1 MSLIIL
7 KLVSSKRATN
17 CSLKIDQRTDKREY
31 PVDAKMTQEA
41 FELLENFENWVLKF
55 EVKTK
60 TFSSLILNECDAD
73 EKSATEIELKS
84 LILAQIE
91 RWRHALH
98 MQVERQHREL
108 AL

>member
-1 MSLIIL
+1 MSESSSKSSEKENKKYFRKGLDKTNLSLIIL

-73 EKSATEIELKS
+73 GNQQQRLN
-84 LILAQIE
+84 L
-91 RWRHALH
+91 R
-98 MQVERQHREL
+98 V
-108 AL
+108 

>member
-1 MSLIIL
+1 MKKGNKKIFSKRLDKTNLSLIIL

-73 EKSATEIELKS
+73 GNQQQRLN
-84 LILAQIE
+84 L
-91 RWRHALH
+91 R
-98 MQVERQHREL
+98 V
-108 AL
+108 

>member
-31 PVDAKMTQEA
+31 LVDAKMTQEA

-73 EKSATEIELKS
+73 ENQQQRLN
-84 LILAQIE
+84 L
-91 RWRHALH
+91 R
-98 MQVERQHREL
+98 V
-108 AL
+108 

>member
-1 MSLIIL
+1 MKKKIKIFSKRLDKTNLSLIIL

-73 EKSATEIELKS
+73 ENQQQRLN
-84 LILAQIE
+84 L
-91 RWRHALH
+91 R
-98 MQVERQHREL
+98 V
-108 AL
+108 